1 MLVIAY
7 PYPPMPSTGA
17 NRWAAMAKYLRRAGS
32 EVTVLTTSAYGSL
45 PSDLADGVVR
55 TGDLI
60 ANERLRRVARRPRLP
75 EPGGPLEVDKP
86 APSLF
91 TAGLVPDIYVATW
104 VPGAVRAAR
113 RLLRGARFDRVITT
127 SPWES
132 GHLVG
137 LWLGRARPAWIAD
150 FRDAWC
156 FEPWRD
162 PFPTAPQRALDRTL
176 ERRVVEGADRVI
188 TVHKTL
194 AMDFERRL
202 GVPSGYVPNGWD
214 PDLEEGASRADV
226 PELDPDRVSIVHTG
240 KLWGGWGRTPASLF
254 EAIRR
259 LRHEEPSV
267 AARLE
272 LVLVGRLDSDEQRL
286 LGAADL
292 DGLVRH
298 TGAVSRASS
307 TALQRRADALLL
319 LTSRRL
325 SWEAPGKLFEYLA
338 AGRPIIC
345 LGQGNEAAR
354 VVTETRT
361 GVTTAPDDV
370 EGIMA
375 RLRDLLAGRVG
386 DSYSPQGLDRYVYP
400 APADL
405 VQDEIERAIAHRKG
419 GAGQGSDLRATA

>member
-1 MLVIAY
+1 MRRLLVIAY

-17 NRWAAMAKYLRRAGS
+17 NRWAAMAKYLRRAGHDVS
-32 EVTVLTTSAYGSL
+32 VLTTSAYGSL
-45 PSDLADGVVR
+45 PGDVEDGVVR

-60 ANERLRRVARRPRLP
+60 ANERLRRLTRRPPLP

-91 TAGLVPDIYVATW
+91 TGGLVPDIYVATW

-113 RLLRGARFDRVITT
+113 RLLGGSRFDCVITT

-137 LWLGRARPAWIAD
+137 LGLGRDRPPWVAD
-150 FRDAWC
+150 FRDSWC

-162 PFPTAPQRALDRTL
+162 PFPTAPQRALDRAL

-188 TVHKTL
+188 TVHRTL
-194 AMDFERRL
+194 AEDFERRL
-202 GVPSGYVPNGWD
+202 GVAAGYVPNGWD
-214 PDLEEGASRADV
+214 PDLDVTGSGTDV
-226 PELDPDRVSIVHTG
+226 PDLDPARVSIVHTG
-240 KLWGGWGRTPASLF
+240 KLWGNWGRTPAPLF
-254 EAIRR
+254 EALRR
-259 LRHEEPSV
+259 LRDDDPSV

-286 LGAADL
+286 LGQTQL

-298 TGAVSRASS
+298 VGAVSRASS
-307 TALQRRADALLL
+307 LALQRRADALLL

-338 AGRPIIC
+338 AGRPIVC
-345 LGQGNEAAR
+345 LGDGNEAAR
-354 VVTETRT
+354 VVRETRT
-361 GVTTAPDDV
+361 GVTAAPDDV
-370 EGIMA
+370 DGIGA
-375 RLRDLLAGRVG
+375 VLRDLIAGRVG
-386 DSYSPQGLDRYVYP
+386 DAFAPERLDQYVYP
-400 APADL
+400 APAAL
-405 VQDEIERAIAHRKG
+405 VEAEVERAIARRG
-419 GAGQGSDLRATA
+419 LRATA